1 QELAW
6 QEVSVAG
13 MDLDAIRERTLADSR
28 RPFDLSRA
36 PLFWGFLYTLA
47 GGDHFLMVN
56 VHHIVFDAR
65 SAAIAFEEFLP
76 LYTAYAVGLTPHLPP
91 PISYSEF
98 ARWQASLVE
107 SPEGERLARYWFE
120 RLAGELPVLELPTD
134 RPRPSVQTY
143 RGATVEVDLPPALA
157 AAVTEFARA
166 ERVTPYVVYLSALRV
181 LLHLCSGQSE
191 ILIGTP
197 TLGRTRPEFE
207 LGIGYYTNLVTLW
220 GDLSGSPTFHTLL
233 KRART
238 TVFEALA
245 HQDYPFNLL
254 VERLG
259 LASDRSRTPVFQV
272 MFNYLNVPAL
282 LHGGNTATGGSRARA
297 SKGAQPEAFEI
308 PNQEG
313 QFDLSLEIVEG
324 GDRATS
330 TIRYNTDLFER
341 ETIERMAGHFR
352 TLLEAAIHAPT
363 TTTSRLPVLT
373 PTERQRVLVDWNQT
387 ERSYPADATLPSLVE
402 AQAQRTPDAVAIV
415 CGEETLTYGELDRR
429 ANRLA
434 HRLRSHGVGRNA
446 LVAIYTERS
455 IDHVV
460 ATLAVLKA
468 GGAWVPIDPDYPPD
482 RVRFM
487 LEDSGAPVVF
497 VHAATADSLPATETG
512 TVCIDLGATSPEELY
527 GAAPDPVL
535 DSPPPRDL
543 SPDDLAYVIYTSG
556 TTGRP
561 KGVMNTHRGI

>member
-1 QELAW
+1 
-6 QEVSVAG
+6 
-13 MDLDAIRERTLADSR
+13 
-28 RPFDLSRA
+28 
-36 PLFWGFLYTLA
+36 
-47 GGDHFLMVN
+47 
-56 VHHIVFDAR
+56 
-65 SAAIAFEEFLP
+65 
-76 LYTAYAVGLTPHLPP
+76 
-91 PISYSEF
+91 
-98 ARWQASLVE
+98 
-107 SPEGERLARYWFE
+107 
-120 RLAGELPVLELPTD
+120 
-134 RPRPSVQTY
+134 
-143 RGATVEVDLPPALA
+143 
-157 AAVTEFARA
+157 
-166 ERVTPYVVYLSALRV
+166 
-181 LLHLCSGQSE
+181 
-191 ILIGTP
+191 
-197 TLGRTRPEFE
+197 
-207 LGIGYYTNLVTLW
+207 
-220 GDLSGSPTFHTLL
+220 
-233 KRART
+233 
-238 TVFEALA
+238 
-245 HQDYPFNLL
+245 
-254 VERLG
+254 
-259 LASDRSRTPVFQV
+259 
-272 MFNYLNVPAL
+272 
-282 LHGGNTATGGSRARA
+282 
-297 SKGAQPEAFEI
+297 EAFEI

-352 TLLEAAIHAPT
+352 TLLEAAIQAPT
-363 TTTSRLPVLT
+363 TTISRLPVLT
-373 PTERQRVLVDWNQT
+373 PKERQRVLVDWNQT

-512 TVCIDLGATSPEELY
+512 TVCIDLDATSPEEVH

-561 KGVMNTHRGI
+561 KGVMNTHRGICNHVLWIAEEMGIGPADVSLHASALGFDTSVARIFLPL